1 MWIYLDEH
9 SVVLFLGY
17 YHILVLPTYFIQ
29 NGCRKN
35 EENLY
40 LEIRTKCP
48 TPTAN
53 DMNCCGYMVMWYK
66 IFYERKMTQFGFLF
80 FN

>member
-1 MWIYLDEH
+1 M
-9 SVVLFLGY
+9 VVEKMKKL
-17 YHILVLPTYFIQ
+17 H
-29 NGCRKN
+29 
-35 EENLY
+35 

-66 IFYERKMTQFGFLF
+66 IFYERKMAQFGFLF
-80 FN
+80 LIKSNTEIMNPFYDH